1 VRRGDASEVFSSPA
15 GRGRG
20 ASAETL
26 PPRLPEAGEK
36 SFPRPRLTAPLVLLA
51 LGGLLVALP
60 FVWMVTTSFKTPE
73 AVARPGINLWP
84 DPWTVQGYVA
94 AFHTAPWL
102 VYLKNTVL
110 ITVFSVVGTVLASSM
125 AAFAFARLRAPGSG
139 PLFVLVLATLM
150 LPAQVT
156 MIPAFIIFRSL
167 GWYDTLLPLIVPAF
181 FGSAVYIF
189 LIRQFFL
196 TLPNDLEDAARI
208 DGCGTWT
215 IYWRIL
221 LPLATPALVTVA
233 LFAFVGAWNDFM
245 GPLIYLNSLEKRTL
259 ALGLVSFQNAWG
271 VDIVQVMA
279 ASTVITLPVLVV
291 FFLFQRYFIEGVV
304 TTGLKG

>member
-1 VRRGDASEVFSSPA
+1 MRKVRFDD
-15 GRGRG
+15 
-20 ASAETL
+20 
-26 PPRLPEAGEK
+26 
-36 SFPRPRLTAPLVLLA
+36 TAPRWYYALLA
-51 LGGLLVALP
+51 LGTVALAFP
-60 FVWMVTTSFKTPE
+60 FAWMLSTSFKLAET
-73 AVARPGINLWP
+73 VAEPGIHMIP
-84 DPWTVQGYVA
+84 SPWSVKGYSDA
-94 AFHTAPWL
+94 YAGAPWL
-102 VYLKNTVL
+102 SYLGNTLIITTLSVIGLVL
-110 ITVFSVVGTVLASSM
+110 TSSM
-125 AAFAFARLRAPGSG
+125 AAFAFARLRAPRKEG
-139 PLFVLVLATLM
+139 LFILVLATLM
-150 LPAQVT
+150 LPGQVT

-181 FGSAVYIF
+181 FGSATFIF

-221 LPLATPALVTVA
+221 MPLATPVLVTVS

-245 GPLIYLNSLEKRTL
+245 GPLIYLNSLDKRTL

-271 VDIVQVMA
+271 TDITQVMA
-279 ASTVITLPVLVV
+279 ASTVITLPVLIV
-291 FFLFQRYFIEGVV
+291 FFAFQRYFIEGVV

>member
-1 VRRGDASEVFSSPA
+1 MSRTP
-15 GRGRG
+15 
-20 ASAETL
+20 ASARTWGVY
-26 PPRLPEAGEK
+26 A
-36 SFPRPRLTAPLVLLA
+36 LLLFGVVA
-51 LGGLLVALP
+51 LGFP
-60 FVWMVTTSFKTPE
+60 FAWMVTTSFKLPE
-73 AVARPGINLWP
+73 NVAASGLRLWP
-84 DPWTVQGYVA
+84 EPWTVTGYRA
-94 AFHTAPWL
+94 MAEGAPWL
-102 VYLKNTVL
+102 VYLKNTLV
-110 ITVFSVVGTVLASSM
+110 ITIFSVIGAVISSSM
-125 AAFAFARLRAPGSG
+125 AAFGFARLRAPGKDA
-139 PLFVLVLATLM
+139 LFVLVLATLM

-208 DGCGTWT
+208 DGCSTPM

-221 LPLATPALVTVA
+221 MPLAMPALVTVA
-233 LFAFVGAWNDFM
+233 LFSFVGHWNDFM

-271 VDIVQVMA
+271 TDIVQIMA
-279 ASTVITLPVLVV
+279 ASTVITLPVLVL
-291 FFLFQRYFIEGVV
+291 FFAFQRYFIEGVV